1 MRIVAQATDILKKK
15 AASGKVTKEMVQTW
29 LVNNIKWGLH
39 HVPDATTVDNHMRN
53 WEKIQK
59 NPRALELI
67 EAAKSRWGR
76 ENLLDW
82 PTKLAKIVTKSEPGS
97 LCFLIESLFSQMWR
111 TNQKDPYGV
120 KELTSVLPTILWAR
134 TYFKEFLHKFPE
146 LLKTSSDHPEGNGN
160 ANAQC
165 RLFLHHP
172 YDFFVATEG
181 PERDSTLLQSLPQEA
196 DRLFMKHAL
205 EVAQGLY
212 APEIKGAL
220 SGTGAEKYGIDK
232 FLGAARVQKRF
243 GDQFKIAY
251 DTLIGK
257 KSEPDGEAQAAALAA
272 LNQEGGGAPKSA
284 GQQQDGQESKIETEP
299 QKKVAVSN
307 YRTHCETYCQGELDA
322 RVITVLAEG
331 THVEIGAS
339 VTKTRLYQNLTD
351 SVPLMAFYD
360 VKNAKLCNIFEGE
373 GFS

>member
-1 MRIVAQATDILKKK
+1 MRIVAQATAILRKK
-15 AASGKVTKEMVQTW
+15 AASGKVTKDMVRKW
-29 LVNNIKWGLH
+29 LVDNVKWGIH
-39 HVPDATTVDNHMRN
+39 HVPDTKTVENHMRN

-59 NPRALELI
+59 DPRALQLI

-76 ENLLDW
+76 ENLLDY
-82 PTKLAKIVTKSEPGS
+82 PTKLAKIVTRSEASS

-111 TNQKDPYGV
+111 SHQKDPYGG
-120 KELTSVLPTILWAR
+120 KELASVIPAILWTR
-134 TYFKEFLHKFPE
+134 TYFKGFLSQFPE
-146 LLKTSSDHPEGNGN
+146 LLKTSTDHPEGNGN
-160 ANAQC
+160 AIAQC
-165 RLFLHHP
+165 RRFLHYP

-181 PERDSTLLQSLPQEA
+181 PARDPTFLQSLPQEA